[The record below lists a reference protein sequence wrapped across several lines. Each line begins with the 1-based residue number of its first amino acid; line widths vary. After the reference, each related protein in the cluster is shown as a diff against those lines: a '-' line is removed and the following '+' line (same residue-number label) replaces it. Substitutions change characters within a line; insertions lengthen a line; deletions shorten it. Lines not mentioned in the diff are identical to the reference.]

1 MSNEINPP
9 GRKISRR
16 RFISTATASTMLASL
31 RPRLG
36 GVVNGSAENAVA
48 MPQPPAATVGI
59 SPAAYARA
67 ARRAAALVA
76 RMTLTEKTGQLG
88 NTAPAIKRLGL
99 PKYQYW
105 HEALHGL
112 LRGGPCTSFPVPL
125 AMANSWNPALAL
137 KVYTAVSDEARGY
150 HHKHGTNLAYYS
162 PQTLNTAKD
171 PRWGRIDETLGED
184 PHLIGTMVASVV
196 RGMQGDNPEFL
207 KTVCCAKH
215 FICNETDDDRHT
227 TSASVNSR
235 SFWEYYTRPFR
246 SAVDAG
252 VFTVMSS
259 YNEINGIPCS
269 ADRFLLTDLLRQRW
283 GFRGYVT
290 SDCDAVGDIYQT
302 HHYVPTGE
310 QAAALAMQAG
320 CDLNC
325 GFAWGTYQKFLPRA
339 VALEL
344 VSEADIDQALTRLLT
359 ARFLFGEFDEP
370 STVPYN
376 TISFSVVDSPE
387 HRALAL
393 EAGRE
398 SLVLL
403 KNDHNLLPLNK
414 SKVKKVAVIGPMA
427 DRCALGGYSGG
438 PFVHVSPLE
447 GIAAALGSPR
457 ANDRIDAINFSS
469 IDWNYKFFDCVLP
482 DATLGLMQNAFWV
495 QLPAADFTGR
505 TFITARA
512 SCATAGG
519 VVEVRLDSPTGE
531 VVARIKI
538 TSTGDWSEFKE
549 FSAPINNATGWHSI
563 YLVFTGATTDKDL
576 FHLDY
581 IELHPLQRRK
591 SGSAQVE
598 FVRGCTVDGPA
609 NRDWFK
615 KAARAAK
622 DADVVFLVLG
632 TDQTID
638 HEQLDRKDIVLPGA
652 QHDLAQTVLRAN
664 ARTVLILS
672 ANCPVAIPWEDEH
685 FPAILCALCAG
696 QSQGTAIADVVF
708 GHYNPGG
715 KLAETWF
722 RSLRQLPGFHDY
734 DVVNDRTYMY
744 FRGRCLYPFGF
755 GLSYTTFSFSDLKTD
770 AKSLAAGGVVRVSAT
785 VTNTGAIAGS
795 EVMQF
800 YITAP
805 KSKVRR
811 PIKQLVGFQR
821 VPLAAGESRTVTFTL
836 PYNDQALWFW
846 DERKR
851 KFVMEPGQLQLLIG
865 NSSEHIHLSTQVE
878 LESCTDA
885 ALGSPESLQTVMV
898 PPSVL

>member
-1 MSNEINPP
+1 MSDEIKPL

-31 RPRLG
+31 RPRIG
-36 GVVNGSAENAVA
+36 GLAEGESAAER
-48 MPQPPAATVGI
+48 PKPPAATVGI
-59 SPAAYARA
+59 SPQAYDRA

-99 PKYQYW
+99 PAYQYW

-125 AMANSWNPALAL
+125 AMANSWNPALAR
-137 KVYTAVSDEARGY
+137 KVYTAVSDEARAY
-150 HHKHGTNLAYYS
+150 HNQHGTALAYYS

-184 PHLIGTMVASVV
+184 PQLIGTMVANVV
-196 RGMQGDNPEFL
+196 QGMQGDNPNFL

-252 VFTVMSS
+252 VFTVMGS
-259 YNEINGIPCS
+259 YNEINGIPCC
-269 ADRFLLTDLLRQRW
+269 ADRFLLTDLLRHRW

-290 SDCDAVGDIYQT
+290 SDCDAVSDIYQT

-344 VSEADIDQALTRLLT
+344 VSQADIDQALTRILT
-359 ARFLFGEFDEP
+359 ARFLFGEFDDP
-370 STVPYN
+370 NVVPYN
-376 TISFSVVDSPE
+376 TIAFSVVDSPE
-387 HRALAL
+387 HRQLAL

-403 KNDHNLLPLNK
+403 KNDAKMLPLDK
-414 SKVKKVAVIGPMA
+414 AKIKKVAVIGPMA

-438 PFVHVSPLE
+438 PFVHVSPLD

-457 ANDRIDAINFSS
+457 PQNRIDAINFSS
-469 IDWNYKFFDCVLP
+469 IDWNYKFFNCVLP
-482 DATLGLMQNAFWV
+482 DATLGLMQNGFYV

-505 TFITARA
+505 TSIKARA
-512 SCATAGG
+512 SSASTGG
-519 VVEVRLDSPTGE
+519 VVEVHLDSPTGE
-531 VVARIKI
+531 VAARIKI
-538 TSTGDWSEFKE
+538 KPTGGWDTFHE
-549 FSAPINNATGWHSI
+549 FSAPINNASGWHSI
-563 YLVFTGATTDKDL
+563 YLVFTGDSDQKDL

-581 IELHPLQRRK
+581 IELLPLDTPKAGRV
-591 SGSAQVE
+591 QVE
-598 FVRGCTVDGPA
+598 FVRGCTVQGPA
-609 NRDWFK
+609 NKQWLK
-615 KAARAAK
+615 KAAQAAK

-638 HEQLDRKDIVLPGA
+638 HEQLDLQDIVLPGA
-652 QHDLAQTVLRAN
+652 QHDLAQVVHNAN
-664 ARTVLILS
+664 ANTVLILS

-685 FPAILCALCAG
+685 IPAILCALCAG
-696 QSQGTAIADVVF
+696 QAQGTAIAETIF

-715 KLAETWF
+715 KLAETWY

-734 DVVNDRTYMY
+734 DIINDRTYMY

-755 GLSYTTFSFSDLKTD
+755 GLSYSTFEFSNIKTD
-770 AKSLAAGGVVRVSAT
+770 ALALSAGSAVQVSAT
-785 VTNTGAIAGS
+785 VTNTSDIPGS

-800 YITAP
+800 YVAAP

-821 VPLAAGESRTVTFTL
+821 VHLAPHEHRTVTFTL

-851 KFVMEPGQLQLLIG
+851 RFVLEPGKLQLLIG
-865 NSSEHIHLSTQVE
+865 SSSAHIHLSTQVQ
-878 LESCTDA
+878 LEPCADTT
-885 ALGSPESLQTVMV
+885 LGAPESLQTVMA
-898 PPSVL
+898 PPKVT

>member
-1 MSNEINPP
+1 MSIENQPL

-16 RFISTATASTMLASL
+16 RFISSATAATMLASL
-31 RPRLG
+31 RPQM
-36 GVVNGSAENAVA
+36 AAVA
-48 MPQPPAATVGI
+48 AGALPQTGGTPGVSAQ
-59 SPAAYARA
+59 AYERA

-76 RMTLTEKTGQLG
+76 RMTLKEKAGQLG

-99 PKYQYW
+99 PAYQYW

-125 AMANSWNPALAL
+125 AMANTWNPVLGE
-137 KVYTAVSDEARGY
+137 KVYTAVSDEARAY
-150 HHKHGTNLAYYS
+150 HNKHGTALAYYS

-184 PHLIGTMVASVV
+184 PHLMGTMVAGVV
-196 RGMQGDNPEFL
+196 RGMQGDNPSFL

-252 VFTVMSS
+252 VFTVMGS
-259 YNEINGIPCS
+259 YNEINGIPCC
-269 ADRFLLTDLLRQRW
+269 ADRFLLTDLLRNRW

-290 SDCDAVGDIYQT
+290 SDCDAVADIYQT

-325 GFAWGTYQKFLPRA
+325 GFTWGTYQKFLPRA

-344 VSEADIDQALTRLLT
+344 VSEADIDRALTRILT
-359 ARFLFGEFDEP
+359 ARYLFGEFDDHNA
-370 STVPYN
+370 VPYN
-376 TISFSVVDSPE
+376 TISFDVVDSPE

-393 EAGRE
+393 RAARE

-403 KNDHNLLPLNK
+403 KNDHGILPLNK
-414 SKVKKVAVIGPMA
+414 KKIKKVAVIGPMA

-438 PFVHVSPLE
+438 PFVHVSPLD

-457 ANDRIDAINFSS
+457 VNNRIDAINFSS
-469 IDWNYKFFDCVLP
+469 IDWNYKFFPCVLP
-482 DATLGLMQNAFWV
+482 DATLGLMQNTFYV

-505 TFITARA
+505 TSITARA
-512 SCATAGG
+512 SCVGAGG
-519 VVEVRLDSPTGE
+519 KVEVHLDGPAGE
-531 VVARIKI
+531 LAATIAI
-538 TSTGDWSEFKE
+538 TSTGGWTKFKN
-549 FSAPINNATGWHSI
+549 FSAPIKNAAGWHSI
-563 YLVFTGATTDKDL
+563 YLVFTGATDAKDL

-581 IELHPLQRRK
+581 IELHPLQTQAPGRVE
-591 SGSAQVE
+591 VE
-598 FVRGCTVDGPA
+598 FVRGCTVDGPE
-609 NRDWFK
+609 NPQWLRD
-615 KAARAAK
+615 AARAARE
-622 DADVVFLVLG
+622 ADVVFLVLG

-652 QHDLAQTVLRAN
+652 QHALAQKVRQAN
-664 ARTVLILS
+664 AKTVLILS

-685 FPAILCALCAG
+685 ISTILCALCAG
-696 QSQGTAIADVVF
+696 QAQGTAIADVIF
-708 GHYNPGG
+708 GDYNPGG

-734 DVVNDRTYMY
+734 DIIHDRTYMY

-755 GLSYTTFSFSDLKTD
+755 GLSYSTFSFSGIKTD
-770 AKSLAAGGVVRVSAT
+770 AVSLAAGGVVRVSAT
-785 VTNTGAIAGS
+785 VKNTSDIPGS
-795 EVMQF
+795 EVMQC

-811 PIKQLVGFQR
+811 PIKQLIGFQR
-821 VPLAAGESRTVTFTL
+821 VALAAGESRTVTFTL

-851 KFVMEPGQLQLLIG
+851 RFVLQPGKLRILIG
-865 NSSEHIHLSTQVE
+865 SSSAHIHLSTEVE
-878 LESCTDA
+878 LEACQDEN
-885 ALGSPESLQTVMV
+885 LGAPESLQTRTV
-898 PPSVL
+898 PPEVT

>member
-1 MSNEINPP
+1 MSNEIKLS

-16 RFISTATASTMLASL
+16 RFISAATAGTMLASL
-31 RPRLG
+31 RPR
-36 GVVNGSAENAVA
+36 GSGTADGAVDNAPA
-48 MPQPPAATVGI
+48 LRQPPAATVGI
-59 SPAAYARA
+59 SPQAYAAA
-67 ARRAAALVA
+67 ARRAQSLVA

-99 PKYQYW
+99 PAYQYW

-125 AMANSWNPALAL
+125 AMANSWNPELAL
-137 KVYTAVSDEARGY
+137 KVYTAVSDEARAY
-150 HHKHGTNLAYYS
+150 HNKHGTDLAYYS

-184 PHLIGTMVASVV
+184 PHLMGTMVANVV
-196 RGMQGDNPEFL
+196 RGMQGDNPNFL

-290 SDCDAVGDIYQT
+290 SDCDAVADIYQT

-344 VSEADIDQALTRLLT
+344 VSEADIDRALTRILT
-359 ARFLFGEFDEP
+359 ARFLFGEFDDP
-370 STVPYN
+370 NVVPYS
-376 TISFSVVDSPE
+376 TITFSVVDSPK
-387 HRALAL
+387 HRALAV
-393 EAGRE
+393 EAARE

-403 KNDHNLLPLNK
+403 KNDNNMLPLNPAK
-414 SKVKKVAVIGPMA
+414 IRKVAVIGPMA

-438 PFVHVSPLE
+438 PFVHVSPLD

-457 ANDRIDAINFSS
+457 ASNRIDAINFSS
-469 IDWNYKFFDCVLP
+469 IDWNYKFFNCVLP
-482 DATLGLMQNAFWV
+482 DATLGLIQNTFWV

-505 TFITARA
+505 TSVSARA

-519 VVEVRLDSPTGE
+519 TVEVRLDGPTGE
-531 VVARIKI
+531 VAARIKI
-538 TSTGDWSEFKE
+538 TSTGDWNTFKE
-549 FSAPINNATGWHSI
+549 FTAPITNATGWHSI
-563 YLVFTGATTDKDL
+563 YLVFTGAAADKDL

-581 IELHPLQRRK
+581 IELHPLQQQK
-591 SGSAQVE
+591 PGPVQVE

-609 NRDWFK
+609 NSNWFK
-615 KAARAAK
+615 KAARAARA
-622 DADVVFLVLG
+622 ADVVFLVLG

-638 HEQLDRKDIVLPGA
+638 HEQLDRQDIVLPGA
-652 QHDLAQTVLRAN
+652 QHELAQLVRRAN
-664 ARTVLILS
+664 ANTVLILS

-685 FPAILCALCAG
+685 IPAILCALCAG
-696 QSQGTAIADVVF
+696 QAQGTAIADVIF

-715 KLAETWF
+715 KLAETWY
-722 RSLRQLPGFHDY
+722 RSIRQLPGFHDY
-734 DVVNDRTYMY
+734 DVINDRTYMY
-744 FRGRCLYPFGF
+744 FRGRCLYPFGY
-755 GLSYTTFSFSDLKTD
+755 GLSYSTFSFSNIKTD
-770 AKSLAAGGVVRVSAT
+770 AASLAAGGMLRISAT
-785 VTNTGAIAGS
+785 VENTGAIPGS
-795 EVMQF
+795 EVMQC
-800 YITAP
+800 YISAP

-821 VPLAAGESRTVTFTL
+821 VWLAAGESRTVTFTL

-851 KFVMEPGQLQLLIG
+851 KFVLEPGKLRVMIG
-865 NSSEHIHLSTQVE
+865 SSSAHIHLSAQVE
-878 LESCTDA
+878 LEACTDA
-885 ALGSPESLQTVMV
+885 GLGAPESLQTVMV
-898 PPSVL
+898 APVVV